1 MQGLSYIN
9 KSVIENLKNN
19 YDNFNELEIIDNE
32 LVFKNKKINLYQF
45 NLLDLF
51 NNYSLL
57 KKNIKY
63 LKSEDFYNIVELH
76 IIFLY
81 TDKYKNLK
89 LFYYYLEN
97 LFKYE
102 DYLNSNLQNILN
114 NYVKQFIDLEKNE
127 NLNINQKEALNKYHQ
142 LKVEKQNL
150 IDDAYNRYKNFINA
164 INNPSASVESGFVNA
179 ILLIVI
185 VLCVGVITAVFLIS
199 RI

>member
-1 MQGLSYIN
+1 MQGLSDIN

-19 YDNFNELEIIDNE
+19 YANFNDLEIIDNE

-127 NLNINQKEALNKYHQ
+127 NLNINQKEAINKYHQ

>member
-1 MQGLSYIN
+1 MQGLSDIN

-19 YDNFNELEIIDNE
+19 YANFNDLEIIDNE
-32 LVFKNKKINLYQF
+32 LVFKSKKINLYQF

-164 INNPSASVESGFVNA
+164 INNPGASVESGFVNA